1 MARICS
7 VFASK
12 LSRAAHILGKHPHI
26 KGETNLY
33 PQPGNP
39 VYTDTMTLRK
49 ALAAAGAATL
59 LSACT
64 NIDCPLD
71 NVVRMQ
77 CNLYA
82 TETGQA
88 YSLTDTLTVAPAGR
102 DTVLLNR
109 AVGVSSFLLPLK
121 EGDTRDT
128 LLLRLSDAAERSA
141 VDTLYLSHSH
151 YVHFESVDCPASVFH
166 ELEGV
171 SFSPQSGR
179 VFPLSID
186 SVALVRSMV
195 NYEDIENVRIFLH
208 SASSGN

>member
-1 MARICS
+1 
-7 VFASK
+7 
-12 LSRAAHILGKHPHI
+12 
-26 KGETNLY
+26 
-33 PQPGNP
+33 
-39 VYTDTMTLRK
+39 MTLRK

-88 YSLTDTLTVAPAGR
+88 YSLTDTLTVATAGR

-121 EGDTRDT
+121 ESGTRDT
-128 LLLRLSDAAERSA
+128 LLLRLCDAAERSA

-179 VFPLSID
+179 DYPLSID
-186 SVALVRSMV
+186 SVALVRSTV

-208 SASSGN
+208 SASSDN